1 MVRTYNMKARA
12 DAQEQT
18 RARILAATM
27 ELHDEKGVAATSLSD
42 VAERAGV
49 SASTV
54 SRHFPTIG
62 DLVAYC
68 GMHVWQQMQPPTPDT
83 AASVFEGATTL
94 AQRLDRL
101 IAALDAFYERGAFRL
116 KKAAQDRDKL
126 PQIAGFLGAVEA
138 GVTALVQQALANVP
152 HRDRATAVVRAIVQ
166 VDVWT
171 SLGASQPDPAER
183 RRVRLRLLTCAVAAV
198 APD

>member
-1 MVRTYNMKARA
+1 
-12 DAQEQT
+12 
-18 RARILAATM
+18 
-27 ELHDEKGVAATSLSD
+27 
-42 VAERAGV
+42 
-49 SASTV
+49 
-54 SRHFPTIG
+54 
-62 DLVAYC
+62 VAYC

-83 AASVFEGATTL
+83 APAVFEGTTTL
-94 AQRLDRL
+94 SERLDRL
-101 IAALDAFYERGAFRL
+101 ITELDAFYERSAFRL

-152 HRDRATAVVRAIVQ
+152 HRERAADVVKAITQ

-171 SLGASQPDPAER
+171 SLGASQPDAGER
-183 RRVRLRLLTCAVAAV
+183 RRVRLRLLKCAVVSV